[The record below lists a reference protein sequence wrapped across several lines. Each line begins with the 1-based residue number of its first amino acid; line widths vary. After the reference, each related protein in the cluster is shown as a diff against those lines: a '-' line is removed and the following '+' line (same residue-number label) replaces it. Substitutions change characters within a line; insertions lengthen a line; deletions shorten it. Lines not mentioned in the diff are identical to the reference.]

1 MSRVFHRI
9 SRVTATAYLDLGGGS
24 KSSGKETVH
33 DVVRFG
39 RETCVY
45 VRVGTNVWGR
55 RETFEESEANI
66 SKEKNESSCE
76 PRDLDSSGNRSARN
90 VFRSRNTVNDDL

>member
-24 KSSGKETVH
+24 KSSGKETAH

-45 VRVGTNVWGR
+45 VRVGTNVWER
-55 RETFEESEANI
+55 RETFEESEYLER
-66 SKEKNESSCE
+66 EK
-76 PRDLDSSGNRSARN
+76 RVL
-90 VFRSRNTVNDDL
+90 V

>member
-33 DVVRFG
+33 VVRFG

-55 RETFEESEANI
+55 RETFEESEYLER
-66 SKEKNESSCE
+66 EK
-76 PRDLDSSGNRSARN
+76 RVL
-90 VFRSRNTVNDDL
+90 V

>member
-1 MSRVFHRI
+1 M
-9 SRVTATAYLDLGGGS
+9 
-24 KSSGKETVH
+24 H

-55 RETFEESEANI
+55 RETFEESEYLER
-66 SKEKNESSCE
+66 EK
-76 PRDLDSSGNRSARN
+76 RVL
-90 VFRSRNTVNDDL
+90 V